1 MTALSWAVYCNGALY
16 LIDSLVCGSAPLAA
30 FDVVV
35 IVTFEKPSMSPDK
48 ANELAPLASV
58 LFVTIYSNIT
68 ILPSDNFLP
77 NNPSPK

>member
-1 MTALSWAVYCNGALY
+1 MYCKGALY
-16 LIDSLVCGSAPLAA
+16 LIDSFVCGSEPLAA
-30 FDVVV
+30 IPVVV

-58 LFVTIYSNIT
+58 LLVTTYSNIT

-77 NNPSPK
+77 NSPSPK

>member
-1 MTALSWAVYCNGALY
+1 MYCKGALY
-16 LIDSLVCGSAPLAA
+16 LIDSFVCGSEPLAA

-35 IVTFEKPSMSPDK
+35 IDTFEKPSMLPDK
-48 ANELAPLASV
+48 LNALAPFPSV

-77 NNPSPK
+77 KIPSPK